1 MFRIALA
8 AALLIA
14 CGQTLNAQDADE
26 LGAVP
31 VAKTVSPSDRPA
43 VEQPKTAPPAGIPP
57 EVWVYMET
65 LKRYDDPKQAV
76 RRKAEQRSAR
86 RRARLESQ
94 RWYGISPLRP
104 SASPLPFMGTAAP
117 SWSGNTWDPYRW
129 VSPTTPRVVLHGAK
143 VTR

>member
-1 MFRIALA
+1 MFRIAFA

-14 CGQTLNAQDADE
+14 CGQTLNAQDD
-26 LGAVP
+26 
-31 VAKTVSPSDRPA
+31 VAFGEPSAASPSDQPVAVPA
-43 VEQPKTAPPAGIPP
+43 DISP
-57 EVWVYMET
+57 EVWVYMQS

-76 RRKAEQRSAR
+76 RRKAEERSAR

-104 SASPLPFMGTAAP
+104 SASPLPFMGSAAP
-117 SWSGNTWDPYRW
+117 SWVGNSWDPYRW
-129 VSPTTPRVVLHGAK
+129 VSPTTPRVVLHGAR

>member
-104 SASPLPFMGTAAP
+104 SA
-117 SWSGNTWDPYRW
+117 
-129 VSPTTPRVVLHGAK
+129 
-143 VTR
+143 